1 MSEQGMG
8 SEGPTESL
16 PTESLPTGELG
27 ASEATSEAQTATGAE
42 TATPTARRQFPA
54 VVAAL
59 MLAVLAAAF
68 AGAAIGHELWTSAQ
82 SASALP
88 SGGSSSANPF
98 PGGRS
103 ANGGLGGSGI
113 FGNSGNIGSSNATA
127 SGSPANADSIATR
140 VDPGLVDV
148 NSDFGYQGSAGAGTG
163 IVISAN
169 GEVLTNNHVIDGAT
183 RISARDIGNGKTYT
197 ATVVGYDPSHD
208 LAVLQL
214 QGASGLTTAK
224 LGNSSQL
231 AVGDGVVGIGNAG
244 GTGGTPSSA
253 GGSITGLNQSV
264 TAGDEFGGT
273 NEQLSGMI
281 ETNAGIQPGDS
292 GGPLVNSSGQVIGID
307 TAGSV
312 GFDFPSSNGQ
322 AFAIPI
328 NEAAQTA
335 LQIVSNHPVATT
347 HIGPSAFLGVSVG
360 AASGSSGGFGFG
372 VAGGSSSPTVSGVPI
387 ASVLNGEPAQ
397 KAGLAAGDVIT
408 SLDGTSV
415 GSRAALSTLMLGH
428 HPGDLVRVGW
438 TDTSGTAHTTTV
450 QLGTGPAT

>member
-1 MSEQGMG
+1 MSEQGME
-8 SEGPTESL
+8 SEG

-27 ASEATSEAQTATGAE
+27 PGIPTSDPQAATGAE
-42 TATPTARRQFPA
+42 AQPTSRRQFPA
-54 VVAAL
+54 IATVLV
-59 MLAVLAAAF
+59 LAVLAAAA
-68 AGAAIGHELWTSAQ
+68 AGAALGHVYWTTTR
-82 SASALP
+82 SASGLP
-88 SGGSSSANPF
+88 NGGTSSGNPF
-98 PGGRS
+98 AGGRS
-103 ANGGLGGSGI
+103 GNGAFGGSGI
-113 FGNSGNIGSSNATA
+113 FGNSGNIGGSNATA
-127 SGSPANADSIATR
+127 SGSPANATSIATS

-148 NSDFGYQGSAGAGTG
+148 NSNFGYQSSAGAGTG
-163 IVISAN
+163 IVISSS

-183 RISARDIGNGKTYT
+183 KITATDIGNGKSYS

-214 QGASGLTTAK
+214 QGATGLTTAK
-224 LGNSSQL
+224 LGNSSKL
-231 AVGDGVVGIGNAG
+231 SVGDGVIGIGNAG

-273 NEQLSGMI
+273 SEQLSGLI
-281 ETNAGIQPGDS
+281 ETNAAIQPGDS
-292 GGPLVNSSGQVIGID
+292 GGPLVNSAGEVIGID

-360 AASGSSGGFGFG
+360 AASGSGGGFGFAG
-372 VAGGSSSPTVSGVPI
+372 SLGGSASTVAGVPI
-387 ASVLNGEPAQ
+387 AGVLNGEPAQ

-408 SLDGTSV
+408 SLNGTSV
-415 GSRAALSTLMLGH
+415 GSRTALSTAMLGH

-438 TDTSGTAHTTTV
+438 TDTSGTAHTTTI
-450 QLGTGPAT
+450 QLASGPAT